1 MEWGAPNEV
10 FYKIMEVAKQ
20 KSPEFKTK
28 ANKIENAYN
37 KTVET
42 VTNQPEVCN
51 PERIK
56 FMMEESVNQ
65 KQAAPNKEANPPP
78 RNLVTVSNPVTKS
91 LSKESK
97 PKKEEVDLE
106 ELMMQELLNRSAEN
120 SNPPQ

>member
-1 MEWGAPNEV
+1 
-10 FYKIMEVAKQ
+10 MEVAKQ

-65 KQAAPNKEANPPP
+65 KQPAPIREVNPPA
-78 RNLVTVSNPVTKS
+78 RNLVSAPSPVTKS
-91 LSKESK
+91 LQKEVK
-97 PKKEEVDLE
+97 PKKEEVDME
-106 ELMMQELLNRSAEN
+106 ELMMQ
-120 SNPPQ
+120 